1 MASGSFGQRDI
12 AIVGVA
18 ESDEMGTV
26 PNKSSLQH
34 HAEAAH
40 NALEDA
46 GLSKSD
52 VDGMFTAGFSTLAT
66 AEYLGIQPNFTDNTS
81 VGGSSFVIHVAH
93 AVAAIRAGYC
103 EVALIT
109 HGQAGRSTRGRVPGD
124 PNLPTAQYE
133 APYGMIGPPI
143 NYALACSRYMHE
155 YGEDRTRQGMAEIA
169 VSTRKWANL
178 NQKAVMHDTPMS
190 FDDYHNS
197 RWVAWPFHLPACC
210 LVTDSGASIIVTTA
224 ERARSCKKAPVWVLG
239 AAEAHDQN
247 MISQMPSLTSIIAR
261 ESGPKSMERAGI
273 SHNDIDL
280 TMIYDSFTYT
290 VLLTLEGLGFCG
302 PGEAPEFVA
311 GQRTAP
317 GGDFPLNTSGGGL
330 SYTHP
335 GMYGSFLLV
344 EAVRQMRGECGDR
357 QVKSKRDPGQNP
369 QVSIVNGTGGSLS
382 STGTVVLAT
391 G

>member
-1 MASGSFGQRDI
+1 MTSPGNGRRDI

-18 ESDEMGTV
+18 ESDEMGAV

-46 GLSKSD
+46 GLSKGD
-52 VDGMFTAGFSTLAT
+52 VDGIFTAGFSTLAT
-66 AEYLGIQPNFTDNTS
+66 AEYLGIQPGFTDSTS

-103 EVALIT
+103 DVALIT
-109 HGQAGRSTRGRVPGD
+109 HGQAGRSTRVPTPTDG
-124 PNLPTAQYE
+124 NLPAAQYE
-133 APYGMIGPPI
+133 APYGIIGAPI
-143 NYALACSRYMHE
+143 NYSMACTRYMHE

-169 VSTRKWANL
+169 VATRKWANL
-178 NQKAVMHDTPMS
+178 NPKAMMFETPMS

-197 RWVAWPFHLPACC
+197 RWVSWPFHLFDCC
-210 LVTDSGASIIVTTA
+210 LVTDSGAAVVVTTA
-224 ERARSCKKAPVWVLG
+224 ERARSCRKQPVWVLG
-239 AAEAHDQN
+239 AGEAHDHN
-247 MISQMPSLTSIIAR
+247 IISQMPSYTSMIAR
-261 ESGPKSMERAGI
+261 QSGPKAMAMAGI
-273 SHNDIDL
+273 THDDLDL

-290 VLLTLEGLGFCG
+290 VMLTLEALGFCG
-302 PGEAPEFVA
+302 QGEAADFVA

-335 GMYGSFLLV
+335 GMYGIFLLV
-344 EAVRQMRGECGDR
+344 EAVRQLRGECGQR
-357 QVKSKRDPGQNP
+357 QARSKRDPGQSA
-369 QVSIVNGTGGSLS
+369 QTAIVNGTGGSLS
-382 STGTVVLAT
+382 STGTVVLAA
-391 G
+391 

>member
-1 MASGSFGQRDI
+1 MVAGGSRRRDI

-34 HAEAAH
+34 HAEATH

-52 VDGMFTAGFSTLAT
+52 INGLLTAGFSTLVT
-66 AEYLGIQPNFTDNTS
+66 GEYLGIQPGFTDNTS

-93 AVAAIRAGYC
+93 AAAAIRAGYC
-103 EVALIT
+103 DTVLIT
-109 HGQAGRSTRGRVPGD
+109 HGQAGRSTRGRVPVD
-124 PNLPTAQYE
+124 PNLPVAQYE
-133 APYGMIGPPI
+133 APYGMVGQPI
-143 NYALACSRYMHE
+143 NYSLGCTRYMHK
-155 YGEDRTRQGMAEIA
+155 YGEDKTRQGMAEIA

-178 NQKAVMHDTPMS
+178 NPKAVMHDTPLS
-190 FDDYHNS
+190 FDDYHDS
-197 RWVAWPFHLPACC
+197 RWVSWPFHLVDCC
-210 LVTDSGASIIVTTA
+210 LVTDSGAAIIVTTA
-224 ERARSCKKAPVWVLG
+224 EKAASCRKQPVWLLG
-239 AAEAHDQN
+239 AAESHDHS
-247 MISQMPSLTSIIAR
+247 MISMMPDLTSLIAR
-261 ESGPKSMERAGI
+261 ETGPKALARAGV
-273 SHNDIDL
+273 SHDDIDL

-290 VLLTLEGLGFCG
+290 VMLTLEGLGFCK
-302 PGEAPEFVA
+302 PGEAADFVA
-311 GQRTAP
+311 NQRTAP

-344 EAVRQMRGECGDR
+344 EAVRQLRGECGDR
-357 QVKSKRDPGQNP
+357 QVKHKKDPSQDP
-369 QVSIVNGTGGSLS
+369 KIAIVNGTGGSLS

-391 G
+391 D